1 MNQEQSK
8 PGGHYV
14 GKIVKAV
21 AARYDAKM
29 TEPPPRYRE
38 DTLIADM
45 LAAHKFAGSE
55 QERAILKE
63 TEGLGTSRTRASTIE
78 GLIQSGLLVSKKKK
92 KLYEITSSDVARS
105 MMAHLPQVL
114 TSVATTAKWEVA
126 FKMIERGTTTPV
138 QVRQALASNLQHI
151 VEIAKG
157 TSLKMAPA
165 RQATSKAGAPGRFQV
180 GAAKSSPAA
189 ASAFVAK
196 TQTQPEVARPA
207 ARSAPA
213 EPAAAKKPASGVS
226 SWFR

>member
-1 MNQEQSK
+1 VTQEQTK
-8 PGGHYV
+8 PSGHYV

-78 GLIQSGLLVSKKKK
+78 GLIQSGLLISKKKK

-105 MMAHLPQVL
+105 MMAHLPEVL

-138 QVRQALASNLQHI
+138 QVRQALASNLRHI
-151 VEIAKG
+151 VDIAKG
-157 TSLKMAPA
+157 TSLKVAPA
-165 RQATSKAGAPGRFQV
+165 RQATPSRFQSSSV
-180 GAAKSSPAA
+180 PAKSSAA
-189 ASAFVAK
+189 PASAFVAK
-196 TQTQPEVARPA
+196 TQTQPKVARPA
-207 ARSAPA
+207 AGPA
-213 EPAAAKKPASGVS
+213 GAGETSAKKPASGVS